1 MLKFPTL
8 TAGFLLTLFSGFTP
22 ATRVATGAKVAP
34 ATATTKPNVA
44 RLASAPPLLNPA
56 ERTSYLAAFEQ
67 HVARTYIRAGLTAAA
82 LPLPVYRQALLGF
95 YNLQQQGR
103 IGAGCH
109 TLSIADFSQSSNR
122 ERLWVVDVAAGRL
135 LHHTLVAHGKNTGE
149 EYARSFSNV
158 EGSEKS
164 SLGFYVTGPTY
175 QGKHGLSLRLRGVD
189 AGYNTNAQSRSIV
202 VHGADYVSQDFVSRH
217 GRLGRSQGCPALPVA
232 ESAAIIR
239 TIKGGS
245 VLYIHGPSE
254 VSYRSSLLEL
264 DAALLAFAREQQGL
278 PSRAG

>member
-22 ATRVATGAKVAP
+22 AAHIADAPKAP
-34 ATATTKPNVA
+34 ASRVPVSSDSHRLPTHVA
-44 RLASAPPLLNPA
+44 ALSPA
-56 ERTSYLAAFEQ
+56 ERSSCLAAFEQ

-103 IGAGCH
+103 IKAGCH

-149 EYARSFSNV
+149 EYARNFSNV

-175 QGKHGLSLRLRGVD
+175 QGKHGLSLRLQGVD
-189 AGYNTNAQSRSIV
+189 AGYNTNAASRAIV
-202 VHGADYVSQDFVSRH
+202 VHGADYVSQAFVSRH
-217 GRLGRSQGCPALPVA
+217 GRLGRSQGCPALPTA

-239 TIKGGS
+239 TIKGGT
-245 VLYIHGPSE
+245 VLYIHGPAE
-254 VSYRSSLLEL
+254 VGYRSALLEL
-264 DAALLAFAREQQGL
+264 DAALLAFARELQSQGAQ
-278 PSRAG
+278 AG